1 MRYVA
6 LSNPTHNGSQMQALN
21 TPSPDSGP
29 TMPSGEA
36 APRIHVAIVEDDLG
50 FRSALARALL
60 AAPDMK
66 LAGTAGTKAEGIAL
80 LQGPPVDVL
89 LVDLGLPD
97 GSGIEVIR
105 AAARQ
110 WPSCSIMVSTNFG
123 DETHVMRSIEA
134 GAAGY
139 LLKDSSQAK
148 IVDEIRSL
156 ASGGSPISPIIA
168 RQVLAR
174 FRQAAP
180 AGTGGAKLPADPPSP
195 LSTREKEV
203 LDFITKGFTAVEIAK
218 LMDLSHFT
226 VRTFVRRIYS
236 KLNVTSKAEAIYEAK
251 TLGLLHD

>member
-134 GAAGY
+134 GPPATCSRTARRPRSSTKSAAWPAAAAPSAP
-139 LLKDSSQAK
+139 SSRARCWPGFARLPLQA
-148 IVDEIRSL
+148 
-156 ASGGSPISPIIA
+156 
-168 RQVLAR
+168 
-174 FRQAAP
+174 QAAQNCPLTRPLRCQP
-180 AGTGGAKLPADPPSP
+180 AKKKCWTSSPKVLPRSKSPS
-195 LSTREKEV
+195 
-203 LDFITKGFTAVEIAK
+203 
-218 LMDLSHFT
+218 
-226 VRTFVRRIYS
+226 
-236 KLNVTSKAEAIYEAK
+236 
-251 TLGLLHD
+251 